1 MFWQILVD
9 PAISMHAAITEK
21 ISLIRSWTTRTS
33 CRLHGQVGTPSMVCT
48 SWTRLVR
55 VTVCV
60 YSWEVWNGR
69 DLSKRQVPIQV
80 ERGRV
85 ILVPAHLSG
94 SFSEEVECVDEERTD
109 SEVRSV
115 RSVERYDGWRFVTP
129 SWWAVAKYP
138 LCQISRWQL
147 VQAMQEQIW
156 RILVARLFALFANS
170 WSEPQLECAVCGF
183 GY

>member
-1 MFWQILVD
+1 LHELDSAGPGDSVRLFLGGLERQR
-9 PAISMHAAITEK
+9 PFQ
-21 ISLIRSWTTRTS
+21 TTSTNT
-33 CRLHGQVGTPSMVCT
+33 GFG
-48 SWTRLVR
+48 
-55 VTVCV
+55 
-60 YSWEVWNGR
+60 
-69 DLSKRQVPIQV
+69 V

-85 ILVPAHLSG
+85 ILVPARLSG

-156 RILVARLFALFANS
+156 RILVATLFALLANS
-170 WSEPQLECAVCGF
+170 RSEP
-183 GY
+183 